1 MDVPYCC
8 LPGRRLRSGS
18 RVQAGRGPL
27 PGRPLWREIEESLA
41 RSLLRGLCWEYEQA
55 LRKAPAGL
63 DPRIALRPNIL
74 LVPMRRFGTA
84 DAETWTIRINAEFAA
99 AQRFDAVRDVFLHE
113 VAHLWASLH
122 PEGRI
127 QSDHGPVFRSL
138 CARLGADPTAA
149 KSRESFV
156 APRGSPREGG
166 DGRLD
171 RLRVKVRKLLSL
183 ARSPFPEEAR
193 AAAAKA
199 SELIARHHLS
209 EIEEGKPRDFT
220 SRFLCEP
227 ARRHPRHVLLIA
239 NILQRFFFVEAV
251 WIPAWVVSKGCV
263 GNVPEISGRPH
274 DVEMALYVFD
284 FIENTIRRQWDMAR
298 GAHGFTG
305 RDYRQFA
312 LGVASGFY
320 SQLEEER
327 RRLSERIHAEQR
339 AETRAG
345 LFRGRPCMDLVNIFD
360 PALGAYVRQRYGRL
374 RSIGRPGLSLRA
386 SYDAGRK
393 VGREMVLSRG
403 LESSSNDSA
412 VPTLPV

>member
-1 MDVPYCC
+1 M
-8 LPGRRLRSGS
+8 
-18 RVQAGRGPL
+18 
-27 PGRPLWREIEESLA
+27 PGRPSWQEIEESLS

-63 DPRIALRPNIL
+63 DPQIALRPNIL
-74 LVPMRRFGTA
+74 LAEMRKLGTA

-113 VAHLWASLH
+113 VAHLWASVH
-122 PEGRI
+122 PEGRT
-127 QSDHGPVFRSL
+127 QADHGPVFRSL
-138 CARLGADPTAA
+138 CNRLGADPAA
-149 KSRESFV
+149 ARSRESFA
-156 APRGSPREGG
+156 APRGSPR
-166 DGRLD
+166 DGRDERLD

-209 EIEEGKPRDFT
+209 EIEEGRPREFT
-220 SRFLCEP
+220 SRYLCAP
-227 ARRHPRHVLLIA
+227 ARRHPRHVFLIA

-251 WIPAWVVSKGCV
+251 WVPAWVVAKGCV

-274 DVEMALYVFD
+274 DIELALYVFD

-327 RRLSERIHAEQR
+327 SRLSERIR
-339 AETRAG
+339 AERAAEAG
-345 LFRGRPCMDLVNIFD
+345 AGRFGGRPCTDLVNVFD
-360 PALGAYVRQRYGRL
+360 PALGAYLRQRYGRL
-374 RSIGRPGLSLRA
+374 RAIGRPGLALRS
-386 SYDAGRK
+386 SYYAGRK

-403 LESSSNDSA
+403 LESHSNASA
-412 VPTLPV
+412 APRLPG